1 MTAAMEPLE
10 AEDVADAIRSV
21 VTRPRRVAVNEAC
34 CVPPSRRAEAG

>member
-10 AEDVADAIRSV
+10 ADDVADAIRH
-21 VTRPRRVAVNEAC
+21 VTRPRQVAVNEVC